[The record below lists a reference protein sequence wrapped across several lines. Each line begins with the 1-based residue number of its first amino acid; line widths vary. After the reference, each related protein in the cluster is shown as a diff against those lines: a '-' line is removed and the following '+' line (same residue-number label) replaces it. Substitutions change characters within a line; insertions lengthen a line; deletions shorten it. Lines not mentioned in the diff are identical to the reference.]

1 MKSTISKE
9 DLNREEEELAR
20 AIQLSLKEA
29 NQKTQQQPSSSSSSS
44 LYSSILSNSKSN
56 SSSKVNG
63 NDKRKVKA
71 MYDFEAAE
79 DNEITFKAGD
89 ILYIID
95 ETDQNWWKGTDGK
108 GNEGLFPSNFVTPDL
123 SYEVESFGNYYLL
136 MLMFFSDF

>member
-9 DLNREEEELAR
+9 DLKREEEELAR
-20 AIQLSLKEA
+20 AIQLSLKES
-29 NQKTQQQPSSSSSSS
+29 NQKPQQQHQQQSSASSSSS
-44 LYSSILSNSKSN
+44 LYSSLLSNSKSN
-56 SSSKVNG
+56 SSSSKLNG

-95 ETDQNWWKGTDGK
+95 ETDQNWWKGSDGK

-123 SYEVESFGNYYLL
+123 SYEIESFGNY
-136 MLMFFSDF
+136 

>member
-9 DLNREEEELAR
+9 DLKREEEELAR

-29 NQKTQQQPSSSSSSS
+29 NQKTQQQQKSTSSSSS
-44 LYSSILSNSKSN
+44 LYGSLLSNTKSN
-56 SSSKVNG
+56 SSTKLNG

-108 GNEGLFPSNFVTPDL
+108 GNEGLFPSNFVTSDL
-123 SYEVESFGNYYLL
+123 SYEVESFGN
-136 MLMFFSDF
+136 

>member
-9 DLNREEEELAR
+9 ELKREEEDLAR

-29 NQKTQQQPSSSSSSS
+29 NQKSQQSAGSLTSNS
-44 LYSSILSNSKSN
+44 LYGSLLSNSKSN
-56 SSSKVNG
+56 SSSKLNG

-89 ILYIID
+89 ILHIID
-95 ETDQNWWKGTDGK
+95 DSDQNWWKGTDNK
-108 GNEGLFPSNFVTPDL
+108 GNEGLFPSNFVTSDL
-123 SYEVESFGNYYLL
+123 SYEVESFGNFNLNL
-136 MLMFFSDF
+136 